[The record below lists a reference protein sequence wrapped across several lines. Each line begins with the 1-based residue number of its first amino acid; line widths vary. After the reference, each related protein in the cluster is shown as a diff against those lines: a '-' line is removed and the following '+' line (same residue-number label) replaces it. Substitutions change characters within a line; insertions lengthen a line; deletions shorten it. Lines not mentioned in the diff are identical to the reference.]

1 MNTIPTKG
9 APLNGTPSTPRDN
22 FTTSLNQ
29 VEQALTF
36 IDASERDAWVNCGM
50 GIKEEFNESGFDV
63 WDKWGATADNY
74 SARAAAASWKSF
86 TAGGGINIGTLFHYA
101 KQGGY
106 VHNSTDKPTPP
117 TVEQIAQCEAKRKA
131 DIDALAKRRAVAAS
145 TATEI
150 WNAPPSALEAT
161 QPSISE
167 YPYIKRKG
175 IMPHGVKVYRGSLS
189 IGGMD
194 CNGALMMPLKLG
206 GKITSLQFINA
217 KGEKRFLPDGEK
229 GGFVIGK
236 LEAGRPV
243 CICEGFATGASIHEA
258 TGHAVVAAFDAGNL
272 RKMAEALRAKHPDA
286 RIVLCADDDY
296 QTEGNPGLAKATE
309 AAQTV
314 SGLLA
319 LPVFGT
325 NKPDK
330 VTDFNDMATLLG
342 LEAVKLAIDEA
353 RPVAP
358 KTDHAGSPASNLNKG
373 ANTNTPPALPEP
385 LPALPDVLAFDYSYL
400 PDALRGYVK
409 DISER
414 MQCPPDFAAVG
425 VMVMMATII
434 GRKVAI
440 RPMKQN
446 DWTVIPNLWGAV
458 VGNSGV
464 MKSPTLAA
472 ALSPIKRLQA
482 AAYETFNK
490 EKADHDAQAE
500 LTRLQQSVNKTEAR
514 KALKGNKSADV
525 KELLQPRETD
535 NAPIPMRYI
544 TNNASYEALGE
555 LLMENPNGLLVEADE
570 IIGLLK
576 QLDAGGQEVARSFY
590 LTAADGDKPYTFDR
604 IMRGKGLHID
614 ALCLS
619 IIGGIQPGVLAEY
632 VRQATGGG
640 TGADGLLQRFGLMV
654 YPDVSPNWKEV
665 DRHPNSAVRE
675 AVNLLAERLDK
686 LNPTDIG
693 AKDDPYDGVP
703 FLHFDNEAQVLFSE
717 WRASLEIRLRSG
729 EEHPAIVSHLSKYR
743 KLIPSLALINHL
755 CDSRHSAV
763 TEAALLRAIAFS
775 EYLESHAQRI
785 YSYATRPNIDAAK
798 TLLKR
803 LTSGKL
809 TDIFKTRDVYLKGW
823 AGLET
828 PSKAQSAIDLL
839 REYHHLSE
847 EEIPTGGRPTTHYHW
862 IKAGVV

>member
-1 MNTIPTKG
+1 MNLGVAVRQHTPTNHG
-9 APLNGTPSTPRDN
+9 ANY
-22 FTTSLNQ
+22 TTSLQ
-29 VEQALTF
+29 TIEQALSF
-36 IDASERDAWVNCGM
+36 IPADDRDTWIKCGMAIKAELGDAGFDAWDGW
-50 GIKEEFNESGFDV
+50 S
-63 WDKWGATADNY
+63 ATADNY
-74 SARAAAASWKSF
+74 RARDAAASWRSF
-86 TAGGGINIGTLFHYA
+86 KASGSVGSGTLFHTA
-101 KQGGY
+101 KQYGY
-106 VHNSTDKPTPP
+106 QCDNNNKPSPPTP
-117 TVEQIAQCEAKRKA
+117 EKIAKREAKRKA
-131 DIDALAKRRAVAAS
+131 EADLLVSRRKAAADKAAS
-145 TATEI
+145 I
-150 WNAPPSALEAT
+150 WNAPASALEAT
-161 QPSISE
+161 QPAITDHV
-167 YPYIKRKG
+167 YLKHKG
-175 IMPHGVKVYRGSLS
+175 IQPHGAKRYHGSLT
-189 IGGMD
+189 IGGMA
-194 CNGALMMPLKLG
+194 CNGALMIPMKLN
-206 GKITSLQFINA
+206 GKISSLQFINRN
-217 KGEKRFLPDGEK
+217 GEKRFLSDGEK
-229 GGFVIGK
+229 GYYLIGK
-236 LEAGRPV
+236 IAPDASTY
-243 CICEGFATGASIHEA
+243 IAEGFATGASIHEA
-258 TGHAVVAAFDAGNL
+258 TGHAVVVAFDAGNL
-272 RKMAEALRAKHPDA
+272 HKTAALLRAKYPDMV
-286 RIVLCADDDY
+286 IVLCADDDETGTG
-296 QTEGNPGLAKATE
+296 QRKATE
-309 AAQTV
+309 AAQAV
-314 SGLLA
+314 GGLLA
-319 LPVFGT
+319 LPEFNNPRLTGW
-325 NKPDK
+325 K
-330 VTDFNDMATLLG
+330 DFNDMATLTG
-342 LEAVKLAIDEA
+342 LDTVKQAIDEA
-353 RPVAP
+353 KPVEQ
-358 KTDHAGSPASNLNKG
+358 KTDHAGSPASDSNKG

-425 VMVMMATII
+425 VMVMMAAII

-640 TGADGLLQRFGLMV
+640 AGADGLLQRFGLMV

-686 LNPTDIG
+686 LNPVDDIG
-693 AKDDPYDGVP
+693 AEVNPYDGVP

-775 EYLESHAQRI
+775 VYLESHAQRI
-785 YSYATRPNIDAAK
+785 YSYATRPDIDAAK

-803 LTSGKL
+803 LAAGKL
-809 TDIFKTRDVYLKGW
+809 NDKFTMRDIYQKGW
-823 AGLET
+823 TGLET
-828 PSKAQSAIDLL
+828 ALKAEAALDLL
-839 REYHHLSE
+839 MDYRHLKSVE
-847 EEIPTGGRPTTHYHW
+847 VNTGGRPTIYYKLVTVT
-862 IKAGVV
+862 A

>member
-1 MNTIPTKG
+1 MNTTHKKG

-36 IDASERDAWVNCGM
+36 IDASERDTWVNCGM
-50 GIKEEFNESGFDV
+50 GIKAEFNESGFDV

-86 TAGGGINIGTLFHYA
+86 AAGGGINIGTVFHYA

-106 VHNSTDKPTPP
+106 VHNSTDKPSPP
-117 TVEQIAQCEAKRKA
+117 TPEKIAKREAKRKA
-131 DIDALAKRRAVAAS
+131 EADLLVSRRKAAADKAAS
-145 TATEI
+145 I
-150 WNAPPSALEAT
+150 WNAPASALEAT
-161 QPSISE
+161 QPAITDHV
-167 YPYIKRKG
+167 YLKHKG
-175 IMPHGVKVYRGSLS
+175 IQPHGAKRYHGSLT
-189 IGGMD
+189 IGGMA
-194 CNGALMMPLKLG
+194 CNGALMIPMKLN
-206 GKITSLQFINA
+206 GKISSLQFINRN
-217 KGEKRFLPDGEK
+217 GEKRFLSDGEK
-229 GGFVIGK
+229 GYYLIGK
-236 LEAGRPV
+236 IAPDAPT
-243 CICEGFATGASIHEA
+243 CIAEGFATGASIHEA
-258 TGHAVVAAFDAGNL
+258 TGHAVVVAFDAGNL
-272 RKMAEALRAKHPDA
+272 HKTAALLRAKYPDMV
-286 RIVLCADDDY
+286 IVLCADDDETGTG
-296 QTEGNPGLAKATE
+296 QRKATE
-309 AAQTV
+309 AAQAV
-314 SGLLA
+314 GGLLA
-319 LPVFGT
+319 LPEFNNPRLTGW
-325 NKPDK
+325 K
-330 VTDFNDMATLLG
+330 DFNDMATLTG
-342 LEAVKLAIDEA
+342 LDTVKQAIDEA
-353 RPVAP
+353 KPVEQ
-358 KTDHAGSPASNLNKG
+358 KTDPVGLRLSDSNKG
-373 ANTNTPPALPEP
+373 ANTSTPPALPEP

-640 TGADGLLQRFGLMV
+640 AGADGLLQRFGLMV

-665 DRHPNSAVRE
+665 DRHPDRAVRE

-693 AKDDPYDGVP
+693 ADDDPYDGVP

-847 EEIPTGGRPTTHYHW
+847 EEITTGGRPTTHYHW